1 MKHWY
6 MADGGSG
13 VPDCTPSAETKEC
26 DKKTWSL
33 NTLTDVGHFP
43 ETGKPQPDL
52 TLKTLPDLVGATVT
66 INDGES
72 GFWTANFPVKTHN
85 KAAGKITIDGE
96 FYALSRDHKGIR
108 AYSHYFVQNKLSL
121 LDSPGEYW
129 FDEATSTLYVWKND
143 DAQWSDIEISTD
155 AEDQEVALAITGKS
169 HWELSGIT
177 FSFFHTI
184 LQESYRP
191 DTPSEFV
198 KINNCHFHTA
208 AYGLRLLRAGDL
220 TKPLK
225 QTRFWTVTNNEWSHI
240 DEVAVFSKPQAEM
253 GGTGRDPKTEI
264 STLQTITSTT
274 SGLLRATNITFIYNT
289 IEGGNATR
297 IVTAYALKLKSDA
310 VEYPNILPSAK
321 GDNLVARNNF
331 SRACEMKADCAA
343 VDMWGKAPFNTLF
356 FENVG
361 SNSFGYT
368 GAGDRGTNGAGAGSG
383 MTQQSFPG
391 GVFLRNVIFNIDS
404 KGFNWYCN
412 EDTKSELWF
421 LNNLIA
427 RVAKC
432 VRSRER
438 HLKQPLSITIQNNI
452 FVDCDIGINL
462 AAPSGG
468 TFPREYYDVD
478 YNLYM
483 LMDPDAQIVRVG
495 HKPGTET
502 FKSLA
507 ALGEAESGR
516 WIEGWETH
524 GSDTVE
530 VGAGYKAAKL
540 PPRTSSINDH
550 RIRTY
555 DPAWF
560 APTSAQLDASN
571 PSFPDEV
578 ERLLRHF
585 DICIPIAQEHSN
597 LPIGPHPD
605 GAKCFKGIGSLDG
618 GLSVPTSLPAAGGG
632 DTPPVG
638 PYDGDPTNG
647 DGDDTVDQLDSAAR
661 RRVVDA
667 VVPLLLALGLF
678 LS

>member
-13 VPDCTPSAETKEC
+13 VPDCTPGAEAKEC
-26 DKKTWSL
+26 DKANWSL

-43 ETGKPQPDL
+43 DTGEPQPDL

-85 KAAGKITIDGE
+85 KAAGKITIEGE
-96 FYALSRDHKGIR
+96 FYALTRDHKGIR

-121 LDSPGEYW
+121 LDSAEEYW

-155 AEDQEVALAITGKS
+155 AEDQKVALDITGKS

-184 LQESYRP
+184 LHESYRP
-191 DTPSEFV
+191 NTPSEFV
-198 KINNCHFHTA
+198 KIDNCHFHTA
-208 AYGLRLLRAGDL
+208 VYGLRLLRAGDP

-240 DEVAVFSKPQAEM
+240 DETAVFSKPLAEM
-253 GGTGRDPKTEI
+253 GAPGRDPKTGVSVIRDLYFANNHFHHIGFAFENPYFAGRHAPAAV
-264 STLQTITSTT
+264 SFAS
-274 SGLLRATNITFIYNT
+274 ATNITFIHNN
-289 IEGGNATR
+289 IEIVGG
-297 IVTAYALKLKSDA
+297 YAAQMRYGQHAADA
-310 VEYPNILPSAK
+310 FVYPDIQPSAY
-321 GDNLVARNNF
+321 GDNLMARNTF
-331 SRACEMKADCAA
+331 QRACEMKADCGT
-343 VDMWGKAPFNTLF
+343 VSISGRPPFGNLF
-356 FENVG
+356 
-361 SNSFGYT
+361 SY
-368 GAGDRGTNGAGAGSG
+368 
-383 MTQQSFPG
+383 
-391 GVFLRNVIFNIDS
+391 GVFLRNVIFNMEE
-404 KGFNWYCN
+404 KGVTWHGN
-412 EDTKSELWF
+412 EEHDTEFFF
-421 LNNLIA
+421 LNNLVA
-427 RVAKC
+427 RAGKC
-432 VRSRER
+432 ARSRER
-438 HLKQPLSITIQNNI
+438 HLKQPLSITIQNDL

-502 FKSLA
+502 FESLA
-507 ALGEAESGR
+507 ALREGESGR

-530 VGAGYKAAKL
+530 VGVGYKAAKL
-540 PPRTSSINDH
+540 PPRTGLND
-550 RIRTY
+550 RRFRTY

-571 PSFPDEV
+571 PSFPGEV

-585 DICIPIAQEHSN
+585 DICIPLAQEHSN
-597 LPIGPHPD
+597 LPIGPHSD

-618 GLSVPTSLPAAGGG
+618 GLTVPTSLPAAGGG
-632 DTPPVG
+632 DTPPIG
-638 PYDGDPTNG
+638 PYDGNPTNGDGDTTNG

-661 RRVVDA
+661 RSVVGA
-667 VVPLLLALGLF
+667 IVPLLLALGLYG
-678 LS
+678 